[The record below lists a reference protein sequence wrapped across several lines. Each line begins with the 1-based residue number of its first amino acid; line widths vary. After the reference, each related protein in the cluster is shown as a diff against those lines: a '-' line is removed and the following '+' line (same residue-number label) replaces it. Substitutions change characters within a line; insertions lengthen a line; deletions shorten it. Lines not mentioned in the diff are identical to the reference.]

1 MQDTDEK
8 ILSSLSDLVVNC
20 PELTEIESLLSQ
32 FNLFRVLKFEEGEI
46 RHSNVLSWLLDPDES
61 HGLGDL
67 FLRRFLMLV
76 LNDSESGLR
85 ELDPVGIDSAEFRSV
100 EVLREW
106 SHIDIAIKFQL
117 VDENEEDWVVVIENK
132 INSKQHSDQLTRY
145 RKVVESAFAED
156 KKLFILLS
164 KNEEEPDDEA
174 YVEAT
179 YEQVNEALSLAFKA
193 KNNSIGEG
201 PRILIQN
208 YLNLLEE
215 KFMSNSRVAEL
226 AAQIYKSHKLA
237 LDTIFEHIPDEKEYL
252 GSLLREKI
260 SNYQGEYKLIQMP
273 SSNAYFRFLIDKWDI
288 PKNRAGTGWGE
299 GGAYVLLEVP
309 LRGIKKAQ
317 LKVVSGKAPTEWMEK
332 AWRRTREAPFELIRK
347 TTVMANQ
354 WITLYSKNSHIYID
368 DFDSNSAAEV
378 AAEVWMWI
386 ESQLS
391 AQSFRDSA
399 EIIST
404 MLDELPEITK

>member
-1 MQDTDEK
+1 M
-8 ILSSLSDLVVNC
+8 
-20 PELTEIESLLSQ
+20 
-32 FNLFRVLKFEEGEI
+32 
-46 RHSNVLSWLLDPDES
+46 
-61 HGLGDL
+61 
-67 FLRRFLMLV
+67 
-76 LNDSESGLR
+76 
-85 ELDPVGIDSAEFRSV
+85 
-100 EVLREW
+100 
-106 SHIDIAIKFQL
+106 
-117 VDENEEDWVVVIENK
+117 
-132 INSKQHSDQLTRY
+132 
-145 RKVVESAFAED
+145 
-156 KKLFILLS
+156 LS

-252 GSLLREKI
+252 GSLLREKL
-260 SNYQGEYKLIQMP
+260 SSYQGEYKLIQMP
-273 SSNAYFRFLIDKWDI
+273 SSSSYFRFLIDKWDV

-299 GGAYVLLEVP
+299 DGAYVLLEMS
-309 LRGIKKAQ
+309 LRRSKAK
-317 LKVVSGKAPTEWMEK
+317 LKIVCGMAPKEWAQK
-332 AWRRTREAPFELIRK
+332 AWEQSREAPFEHSKKSNVIGK
-347 TTVMANQ
+347 KWV
-354 WITLYSKNSHIYID
+354 TLYSKTSHIDIES
-368 DFDSNSAAEV
+368 FDSSSAVEV
-378 AAEVWMWI
+378 ADKVWAWI